1 MASVAALK
9 GDVKMGHERDE
20 EGKALQKPKWDWILD
35 RNKGRSSTLEVQ
47 RVAKCATHLAD
58 LVDVRMM
65 VLAVGWAAANGD
77 SFCVRKVRMDGEEE
91 RTLQWRTTP
100 PPRLS
105 YSVLSS
111 AKIFYTDAAPA
122 IEAFHTIWS

>member
-9 GDVKMGHERDE
+9 GGDVKMGHERDE

-77 SFCVRKVRMDGEEE
+77 SFCVRKVRMDGEREG
-91 RTLQWRTTP
+91 RKNGRYNGAQRRRRAYP
-100 PPRLS
+100 ILS
-105 YSVLSS
+105 
-111 AKIFYTDAAPA
+111 
-122 IEAFHTIWS
+122 